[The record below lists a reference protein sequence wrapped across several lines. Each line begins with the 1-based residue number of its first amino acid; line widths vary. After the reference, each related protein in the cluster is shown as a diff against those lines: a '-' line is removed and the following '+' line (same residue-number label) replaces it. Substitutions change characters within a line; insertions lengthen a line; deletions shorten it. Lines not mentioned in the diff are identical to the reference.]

1 MKEENQKYKEKY
13 RLQKE
18 KYIKLFR
25 EMLDFISADYEKDR
39 EDFEYLQSEVI
50 TYFPFYSDIL
60 INLSVRMW
68 GVDETYPELLEGMK
82 DIYDKLARDYKN
94 YEQNM
99 AEYDEEADQF
109 YIEEE

>member
-1 MKEENQKYKEKY
+1 MEEETYKEKY

-18 KYIKLFR
+18 KYIRLFR

-39 EDFEYLQSEVI
+39 EDFDYLYNEVI
-50 TYFPFYSDIL
+50 TYFPFYSDTL

-68 GVDETYPELLEGMK
+68 SVDETYPELLEGMEN
-82 DIYDKLARDYKN
+82 IYHKLEKDYKN
-94 YEQNM
+94 YEQRM
-99 AEYDEEADQF
+99 AEYDEEADEF